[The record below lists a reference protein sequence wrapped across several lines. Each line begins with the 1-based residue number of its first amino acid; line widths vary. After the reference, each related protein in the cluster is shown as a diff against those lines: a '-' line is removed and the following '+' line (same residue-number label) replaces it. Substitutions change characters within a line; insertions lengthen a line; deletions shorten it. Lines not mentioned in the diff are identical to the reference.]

1 LFVLMAALCVHAFA
15 QVPPG
20 VRVSTWSGF
29 PRIDFDLLGHHAA
42 IVGPKT
48 PATGTP
54 WIWRTESLEGD
65 TRVDLALLER
75 GWHVAY
81 FEAPGLYGSPKS
93 VALLGRFYA
102 HVVAQYGLADRMVLE
117 GIGAGGLDALSFAA
131 THPTRVAALYLNG
144 PAVDIRSWPGRSPA
158 STEWRECLEA
168 YNLTPEKVATF
179 KGSPLDRIAAAA
191 VAKVPIV
198 VAASQTDETVS
209 FAENT
214 GALEKQYR
222 ALGGPI
228 EVVLKPGTDRLAR
241 GAVDPAPIVEFLL
254 ARARM

>member
-1 LFVLMAALCVHAFA
+1 LFLLMAALCASAFA

-20 VRVSTWSGF
+20 VRVSAWNGF
-29 PRIDFDLLGHHAA
+29 PRLDFDLLGHHAT

-48 PATGTP
+48 PAPGTP

-65 TRVDLALLER
+65 TRVDLALLDR

-81 FEAPGLYGSPKS
+81 FDAAGLYGSPKS

-117 GIGAGGLDALSFAA
+117 GIGPGGLDVLSFTA
-131 THPTRVAALYLNG
+131 THPTRVAALFLNG
-144 PAVDIRSWPGRSPA
+144 PAVDIRSWPGRDPQSA
-158 STEWRECLEA
+158 EWRECLQA
-168 YNLTPEKVATF
+168 YNLTPEKLATF
-179 KGSPLDRIAAAA
+179 KGSPLDRIGP
-191 VAKVPIV
+191 VATQKVPII
-198 VAASQTDETVS
+198 VAASQSDETVP

-228 EVVLKPGTDRLAR
+228 QVVLKPGADRMAR
-241 GAVDPAPIVEFLL
+241 SAVEPAPIVEFLL
-254 ARARM
+254 ARATP